1 MKTVPMFIVATA
13 TFCQNKN
20 MSDSIIN
27 TNKAPDPVGAYPH
40 ARRVGNLLFLSGV
53 GSRIPRT
60 NEIPGGPIIDD
71 HGDARDYDVAAQ
83 TEQVVANIK
92 AVLEASGLTLDDV
105 VDVTAYLIDMDR
117 DFTAYN
123 EVYSKHFTGI
133 QAARTTLSIRNLPT
147 PIAVEFKVVAAFS
160 E

>member
-1 MKTVPMFIVATA
+1 
-13 TFCQNKN
+13 

-27 TNKAPDPVGAYPH
+27 TDNAPDPVGAYPH

-53 GSRIPRT
+53 GSRTPQT
-60 NEIPGGPIIDD
+60 NEIPGGPIVDEND
-71 HGDARDYDVAAQ
+71 KPLEYDVAAQ

-92 AVLEASGLTLDDV
+92 AVLAASGLTLNDV
-105 VDVTAYLIDMDR
+105 VDVTAYLIDMKR
-117 DFTAYN
+117 DFSAYN
-123 EVYSKHFTGI
+123 EVYAKHFTGI

-147 PIAVEFKVVAAFS
+147 PIAVEFKVIAAFS

>member
-1 MKTVPMFIVATA
+1 
-13 TFCQNKN
+13 

-27 TNKAPDPVGAYPH
+27 ADNAPDPVGAYPH
-40 ARRVGNLLFLSGV
+40 ARRVGDLLFLSGV
-53 GSRIPRT
+53 GSRIPHT
-60 NEIPGGPIIDD
+60 NEIPGGPIVDES
-71 HGDARDYDVAAQ
+71 GGALNYDVAAQ
-83 TEQVVANIK
+83 TEQVVVNIK
-92 AVLEASGLTLDDV
+92 AVLTASGLSLSDV

-117 DFTAYN
+117 DFSAYN
-123 EVYSKHFTGI
+123 EVYNKHFAGI